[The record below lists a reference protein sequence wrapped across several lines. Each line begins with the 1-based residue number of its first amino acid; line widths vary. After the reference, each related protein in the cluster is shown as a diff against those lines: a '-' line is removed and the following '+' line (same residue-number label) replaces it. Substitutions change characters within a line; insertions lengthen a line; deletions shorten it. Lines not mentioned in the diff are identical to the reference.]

1 MRPGAAPRNIS
12 AGPKQEVP
20 RRGHIGGPAAKED
33 DGHSIGALAR
43 YIVLSCLALS
53 LPPPSSPSL
62 CLSLCLSLSL
72 SLSLS
77 VSRLRGGL
85 SIIPLVLGFKSLEF
99 EGVLGRGT
107 SFPGNSWFLSAS
119 GEFGLFVAIV
129 CCQCLVS

>member
-53 LPPPSSPSL
+53 LPPPL
-62 CLSLCLSLSL
+62 LTLSLSLLVSLSL